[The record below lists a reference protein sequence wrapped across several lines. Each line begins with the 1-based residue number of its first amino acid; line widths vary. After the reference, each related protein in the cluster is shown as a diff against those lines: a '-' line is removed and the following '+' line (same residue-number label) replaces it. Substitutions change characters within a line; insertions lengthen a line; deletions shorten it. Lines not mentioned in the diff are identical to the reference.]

1 MNSNYKNSLRKA
13 LLSKFSLLIFWII
26 LPKLFIRF
34 LLLGNVCRN
43 INLKDKIFRRRDYL
57 VLYRK
62 NIDSTKILRLRL
74 NPKFQIL
81 SKIIQTKVIEIPIDF
96 SFLCWLQTCLLTVTW
111 LSYRLWTA
119 PTNLTKTHGKS
130 IKAQNCI
137 ENVEVILIFI
147 LIFTCL
153 LTFFVYLIT
162 GTIQTT

>member
-1 MNSNYKNSLRKA
+1 MYVETLIWKT
-13 LLSKFSLLIFWII
+13 KFFEEGMIWFYI
-26 LPKLFIRF
+26 
-34 LLLGNVCRN
+34 G
-43 INLKDKIFRRRDYL
+43 
-57 VLYRK
+57 K

-119 PTNLTKTHGKS
+119 PTNLTKTQGKS

-162 GTIQTT
+162 GTRQTT